1 MLRFF
6 EILNILEFRDLF
18 FLIDFL
24 KKIEILGVK
33 NPKF

>member
-6 EILNILEFRDLF
+6 ENFEYFGFWGSFSKKIDF
-18 FLIDFL
+18 FL
-24 KKIEILGVK
+24 ILGVK